1 MFALWLC
8 TLPFFY
14 VHFAGG
20 VGLLLSVLAA
30 TFAAWLAASAFAM
43 AALFCVATIVF
54 LLLAPLFHVIL
65 SAYLSHLFLY
75 VF

>member
-43 AALFCVATIVF
+43 IVLLEVVVAPGAAALQPPA
-54 LLLAPLFHVIL
+54 
-65 SAYLSHLFLY
+65 SS
-75 VF
+75 